1 MSREKTIG
9 MFLGVAF
16 VFSLAPTLEAQ
27 SSNFY
32 GDFLLGYRY
41 VNKSGPGANYKYR
54 EDYNLRSGARLTN
67 FTLSF
72 SPDNGLKKFFD
83 RLDIRMYNLG
93 GDPYENI
100 TVAMQKYGKYL
111 IQYDRNKSTYFY
123 HDLNLGDGGIPYDL
137 YRFDFDRVRD
147 TGLAKVWLT
156 GQADLY
162 LSFDRYTKKGDSRYP
177 RDIERLEFQMTG
189 PIQEESKEAAVGLDL
204 HFNRYSFIFEEKFLN
219 SKIENRTFLP
229 GYLDGGPNAEF
240 PTALYYYF
248 LNEPYEIKSN
258 TSSFRFNARPISRL
272 FLSGSAQL
280 TQLDLNLDYSERAK
294 GVNYLDRYFQYD
306 ITGTGK
312 FERNFQL
319 YGLDV
324 SYNLFDNLS
333 IVGAFRYH
341 NFDQTDSLEISG
353 ETESQDF
360 GYKTLGVDAG
370 VQYQFSPKLAM
381 TLGYRYEDRNLDNL
395 ETVTFEFDT
404 VKNGGFG
411 NLKWDVSRALKLTVD
426 YERSQYTDPFTL
438 ISPTAFDRLRITAR
452 YQANNLSISGSYLWN
467 NSKSE
472 VFEDIWRASKNQFNL
487 RLGYHVDRFNASG
500 GFAYIQAKRQG
511 NRTVSFPPWWTGPG
525 GTFLWEI
532 LYEGKSSLL
541 DGLLS
546 YDLDKNWKL
555 GGYANY
561 YSNTGSWETRRTVLK
576 AFVEYAFT
584 AGYVAQ
590 VGYRFVD
597 YKEIKFGYS
606 DYKANIVEFAFG
618 YRWK

>member
-1 MSREKTIG
+1 MSRTKTIG
-9 MFLGVAF
+9 IFLGAAF
-16 VFSLAPTLEAQ
+16 ALTLALTLEAQ
-27 SSNFY
+27 NSNFS
-32 GDFLLGYRY
+32 GDFMLGYRY

-72 SPDNGLKKFFD
+72 SPDNGLKKLFD
-83 RLDIRMYNLG
+83 RLDIRMSNLG

-123 HDLNLGDGGIPYDL
+123 RDLNLGDGGIPYDL
-137 YRFDFDRVRD
+137 YRFDFERVRD

-156 GQADLY
+156 RQADLY
-162 LSFDRYTKKGDSRYP
+162 MSFDRYTKKGDSRYP
-177 RDIERLEFQMTG
+177 REIERLEFQMTG
-189 PIQEESKEAAVGLDL
+189 PLQEESKEAVVGLNL
-204 HFNRYSFIFEEKFLN
+204 HFNRYSFVLEEKFSN
-219 SKIENRTFLP
+219 YKTENRTYVP
-229 GYLDGGPNAEF
+229 GYLDGGPNAEY

-258 TSSFRFNARPISRL
+258 TSSFRFNAKPTSRF
-272 FLSGSAQL
+272 FLTGSAQI
-280 TQLDLNLDYSERAK
+280 TQLDMALDYSERAK
-294 GVNYLDRYFQYD
+294 GVTYLDRYFQYD

-319 YGLDV
+319 YGLDAT
-324 SYNLFDNLS
+324 YTLLKNLNL
-333 IVGAFRYH
+333 VGALRYS
-341 NFDQTDSLEISG
+341 NFDQTGSLEISG

-381 TLGYRYEDRNLDNL
+381 TLGYRFEDRKLDNL
-395 ETVTFEFDT
+395 ETVTYEFKT

-411 NLKWDVSRALKLTVD
+411 NLRWDFSKVLKLTLD
-426 YERSQYTDPFTL
+426 YEHSHYADPFTL
-438 ISPTAFDRLRITAR
+438 ISPTAFDRLRITAK
-452 YQANNLSISGSYLWN
+452 YQINDLNISGSYLWT

-472 VFEDIWRASKNQFNL
+472 VFEDVWTSSRNQFNL
-487 RLGYHVDRFNASG
+487 RLGYHINRFNASG

-511 NRTVSFPPWWTGPG
+511 DRTVEYPPSWSGPG

-532 LYEGKSSLL
+532 LYDGKSALV
-541 DGLLS
+541 DGMLS
-546 YDLDKNWKL
+546 YDLVKNWKL

-561 YSNTGSWETRRTVLK
+561 YSNTGSWETRRTIIK
-576 AFVEYAFT
+576 AFVEYTFA

-606 DYKANIVEFAFG
+606 DYKASIVEFAFG